1 MKNVILRSKR
11 NAFREETKL
20 LVEKYGFL
28 DINNGETSKGLKNPR
43 EIVLMFLQDC
53 LFVIRNIGKLT
64 HSNTIIVFGFTAL
77 PVKLL
82 IKLGVIKCNQ
92 LLWFNFFI
100 HSDKAFRAFRLVLKL
115 LSIRDEKLVLNSKYE
130 IPMYKKQL
138 GIPEHKLT
146 YIPLGD
152 WRKVDLYDE
161 TYNPDIDEAYY
172 FAGGYTNRDY
182 TGVISAFSQ
191 MPQKIVIV
199 GSYLN
204 KELNDRDDLPD
215 NIIIKKDIPK
225 EEFESLLGKSKA
237 CILPLKDD
245 TGASGH
251 MVLLGYMRNKKGI
264 IASNMAAMQE
274 YVTHEKSALLFD
286 DARQDLPNII
296 KAIENEEYDLV
307 KLGEEAYTTY
317 QQDFTYPALS
327 QRLLDI
333 IENGKEEPSAS
344 KMKR

>member
-1 MKNVILRSKR
+1 MKNIVIRGRR

-28 DINNGETSKGLKNPR
+28 DINNGETSKGLKSR
-43 EIVLMFLQDC
+43 KELLWMFLENC
-53 LFVIRNIGKLT
+53 VFIVRNISKLN
-64 HSNTIIVFGFTAL
+64 HANTIIVLGFTAL
-77 PVKLL
+77 PMKLL
-82 IKLGVIKCNQ
+82 IKLKIIKCNQ

-100 HSDKAFRAFRLVLKL
+100 HSDKAFRIFRVLLRL
-115 LSIRDEKLVLNSKYE
+115 LRIENEKLVLNSQYE
-130 IPMYKKQL
+130 IPMYADRL

-152 WRKVDLYDE
+152 WKKVDLYDE
-161 TYNPDIDEAYY
+161 TYCPEIDEAYY

-182 TGVISAFSQ
+182 TGVIEAFREL
-191 MPQKIVIV
+191 PYKLVIV

-237 CILPLKDD
+237 CILPLKDE

-264 IASNMAAMQE
+264 IASNMEAMRE
-274 YVTHEKSALLFD
+274 YVTHGKSALLFD
-286 DARQDLPNII
+286 NARQELPDFVR
-296 KAIENEEYDLV
+296 AIENDKYDLNAM
-307 KLGEEAYTTY
+307 GEEAYETY
-317 QQDFTYPALS
+317 QSKFTYPALS
-327 QRLLDI
+327 DRLLRI
-333 IENGKEEPSAS
+333 IEQDV
-344 KMKR
+344 

>member
-28 DINNGETSKGLKNPR
+28 DINNGETSKGLKNPK
-43 EIVLMFLQDC
+43 ELALAFLQDC
-53 LFVIRNIGKLT
+53 VFVFRNISKLN
-64 HSNTIIVFGFTAL
+64 HSNTIIVLGFTAL

-82 IKLGVIKCNQ
+82 IKLGLVKCNQ

-100 HSDKAFRAFRLVLKL
+100 HSDKAFRVFRVLLKL
-115 LSIRDEKLVLNSKYE
+115 LRIKNEKIVLYSQYE
-130 IPMYKKQL
+130 APLYVKKL
-138 GIPEHKLT
+138 GIAKHKLT
-146 YIPLGD
+146 HIPMGD
-152 WRKVDLYDE
+152 WKEVDLYDE
-161 TYNPDIDEAYY
+161 TYRPEVDEAYY

-191 MPQKIVIV
+191 LPHKIVIV

-204 KELNDRDDLPD
+204 KELNDRTDLPD

-225 EEFESLLGKSKA
+225 DEFESLLGKSKA
-237 CILPLKDD
+237 CILSLKDD

-264 IASNMAAMQE
+264 IASNMAAMRE

-286 DARQDLPNII
+286 NAQADLPRII
-296 KAIENEEYDLV
+296 NAIENGEYDLK
-307 KLGEEAYTTY
+307 KLGKEAYQTY
-317 QQDFTYPALS
+317 QKNFTYPALS
-327 QRLLDI
+327 QRLVDI
-333 IENGKEEPSAS
+333 IENN
-344 KMKR
+344 M

>member
-1 MKNVILRSKR
+1 MKNVILRSRR

-43 EIVLMFLQDC
+43 EIMLMFLQDC
-53 LFVIRNIGKLT
+53 VFVIRNIGKLNR
-64 HSNTIIVFGFTAL
+64 SNTIIVFGFTAL
-77 PVKLL
+77 PVKIL
-82 IKLGVIKCNQ
+82 IKLGLIKCNQ

-100 HSDKAFRAFRLVLKL
+100 HSDNAFRVFRIVLKM
-115 LSIRDEKLVLNSKYE
+115 LSIENEKLVLNSKYE
-130 IPMYKKQL
+130 IPMYVKKL
-138 GIPEHKLT
+138 GIPERKLT

-152 WRKVDLYDE
+152 WKEVDLYDE

-191 MPQKIVIV
+191 LPYKIVIV

-204 KELNDRDDLPD
+204 KELNDRDDLPN

-274 YVTHEKSALLFD
+274 YVTHKESALLFN
-286 DARQDLPNII
+286 DARKDLVDIV
-296 KAIENEEYDLV
+296 KGIEDGKYDLA
-307 KLGEEAYTTY
+307 KLGQEAYNTY
-317 QQDFTYPALS
+317 KKDFTYPALS
-327 QRLLDI
+327 QRLLEI
-333 IENGKEEPSAS
+333 IESDRQKV
-344 KMKR
+344 R

>member
-1 MKNVILRSKR
+1 MKNVILRSRR
-11 NAFREETKL
+11 NILREETKL

-28 DINNGETSKGLKNPR
+28 DINNGETSKGLKSPK
-43 EIVLMFLQDC
+43 ELALMFLQDC
-53 LFVIRNIGKLT
+53 VFVVRNIGKLN
-64 HSNTIIVFGFTAL
+64 HSDTIIVMGYTAL

-82 IKLGVIKCNQ
+82 IKLGLIRCKQ

-100 HSDKAFRAFRLVLKL
+100 HSDKAFKIFRVVLKL
-115 LSIRDEKLVLNSKYE
+115 LSVKQEKLVLNSEYE
-130 IPMYKKQL
+130 IPLYTKKL
-138 GIPEHKLT
+138 GIPRRKLT

-152 WRKVDLYDE
+152 WKEVDLYDE
-161 TYNPDIDEAYY
+161 AYNPKIDDGYY

-191 MPQKIVIV
+191 LPYKVVIV

-237 CILPLKDD
+237 CLLPLKDN

-264 IASNMAAMQE
+264 IASNMAAMRE

-286 DARQDLPNII
+286 DASQDLPAMIE
-296 KAIENEEYDLV
+296 AIENGTYDLK
-307 KLGEEAYTTY
+307 KLGEAAYGTY
-317 QQDFTYPALS
+317 QKNFTYPALS

-333 IENGKEEPSAS
+333 IEGKV
-344 KMKR
+344 